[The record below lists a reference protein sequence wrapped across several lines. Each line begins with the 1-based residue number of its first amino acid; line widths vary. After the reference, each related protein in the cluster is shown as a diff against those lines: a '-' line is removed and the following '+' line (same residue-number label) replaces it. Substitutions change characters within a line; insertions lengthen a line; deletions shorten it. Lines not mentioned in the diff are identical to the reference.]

1 MLERCWRHLRS
12 REEYRVVSWK
22 RGNLFKTVESDFALN
37 YCCQSSKN
45 SSRDSVTGEESLMFK
60 TWYK

>member
-1 MLERCWRHLRS
+1 M
-12 REEYRVVSWK
+12 SWK